1 MSARQTRSTRSTVAR
16 IPPGL
21 PVFRRYSLDPV
32 CVMSAANNR
41 IDFIMRR
48 GYRNEMH
55 VSSQE
60 MATRDED
67 PQELPETGPRARTRR
82 LLVDA
87 TMQLMQSGRVPS
99 VTDVAEA
106 AEVSRAT
113 AYRYFPTQAALVQA
127 AVDEALGP
135 ILEWRSDVPDAEA
148 RIEALLAFAYPRLDE
163 YEATLRAAL
172 LQAMDQWSRRRA
184 GTLGDEAIIVRG
196 NRRKLLAAALAPMRE
211 RIGTA
216 EFDRL
221 RQALSLVFGTEA
233 FVVLKD
239 IWGLDGD
246 DARDVALW
254 SAHALVRAAIA
265 EAKP

>member
-1 MSARQTRSTRSTVAR
+1 MQ
-16 IPPGL
+16 
-21 PVFRRYSLDPV
+21 
-32 CVMSAANNR
+32 
-41 IDFIMRR
+41 
-48 GYRNEMH
+48 

-60 MATRDED
+60 GPADDSAPEIRAT
-67 PQELPETGPRARTRR
+67 GARARTRK
-82 LLVDA
+82 LLLDTA
-87 TMQLMQSGRVPS
+87 MHLMQAGVVPS

-135 ILEWRSDVPDAEA
+135 ILEWRSDLPHAES
-148 RIEALLAFAYPRLDE
+148 RVEGLLAFAYPRLDE

-184 GTLGDEAIIVRG
+184 GTLGDEAPIVRG
-196 NRRKLLAAALAPMRE
+196 NRKAVLYNALAPLRGQMAAE
-211 RIGTA
+211 

-221 RQALSLVFGTEA
+221 RQSLSLVFGTEA

-239 IWGLDGD
+239 IWGLDGEQ
-246 DARDVALW
+246 ARDVAVW
-254 SAHALVRAAIA
+254 SAHALVRAAVA
-265 EAKP
+265 EAAEAGRVRTAGRRV